1 MRRKMIKIRKNLS
14 SYLFCERLR
23 KRMLCCRPGGSCE
36 RCRKEQSTTR
46 WPRLQEHT
54 VGQMDRTSP
63 PSTPDRRSRKRQAN
77 GAWGSIMRALRE
89 GETQ

>member
-1 MRRKMIKIRKNLS
+1 
-14 SYLFCERLR
+14 
-23 KRMLCCRPGGSCE
+23 
-36 RCRKEQSTTR
+36 
-46 WPRLQEHT
+46 
-54 VGQMDRTSP
+54 MDRTSP